1 MLYYAIFFCTITVV
15 IFQDPAI
22 TPDRYEFPLLV
33 ISHHFLL
40 ISSFYTLYVLEY
52 PVDKKGFNGKIDPRI
67 ICDDSFITFEW
78 LWLCESVI
86 TDYSGISVESA
97 LLNRKLYFYLYD
109 RETYEKEKEL
119 KLAYY
124 AGTYLD

>member
-52 PVDKKGFNGKIDPRI
+52 PVNKKGYKPFVIY
-67 ICDDSFITFEW
+67 
-78 LWLCESVI
+78 SVI
-86 TDYSGISVESA
+86 VYTSVFILNK
-97 LLNRKLYFYLYD
+97 LL
-109 RETYEKEKEL
+109 
-119 KLAYY
+119 
-124 AGTYLD
+124 